1 MGLVVTGFKLS
12 LRSSSKQASSLSALQ
27 RGLKCKI
34 LFDSSTPQHSSTSDD
49 ISQPKRFNF
58 GAKRNPVPCFGS
70 QITSKNFPF
79 LRGLDTEHRNGVT
92 SSQTT
97 VFCKIHFKQIFTVLV
112 CFDFQV
118 HPFRHHPFCCCCCC

>member
-12 LRSSSKQASSLSALQ
+12 LRSSSKQASKQASSLVALQ

-34 LFDSSTPQHSSTSDD
+34 LFDSSTPHHSSTSDD
-49 ISQPKRFNF
+49 ISQPKRFNC

-79 LRGLDTEHRNGVT
+79 LRGLDTKHRNGVT

-97 VFCKIHFKQIFTVLV
+97 VFCKIHFKQIFAVLV
-112 CFDFQV
+112 RFDFQV
-118 HPFRHHPFCCCCCC
+118 HPFHHHPFC